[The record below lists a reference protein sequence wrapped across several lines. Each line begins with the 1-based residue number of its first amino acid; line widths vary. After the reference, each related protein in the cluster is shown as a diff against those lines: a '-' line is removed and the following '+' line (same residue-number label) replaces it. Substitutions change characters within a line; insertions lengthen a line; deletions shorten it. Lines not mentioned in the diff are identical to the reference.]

1 MKTNHVFK
9 RKRIS
14 IMSYSK
20 IKKIILGQ
28 NERMGWLA
36 KFGLIS
42 LLTIIGFIYVYPV
55 LYMLSASFK
64 DLSDLVNASVQWI
77 PTQLYTGNFK
87 RAYEVLDY
95 LPSLIQTILVAF
107 LPALIQM
114 MVCAFVGY
122 GFAIYRFKAKKILL
136 GLVVLTFVIPPQIT
150 MIPRYML
157 FNQLG
162 ILDSLLA
169 YVIPATFGQ
178 GINSGIFIFIFY
190 QTFRS
195 LPKVLLEAARLD
207 GAGELKIFYL
217 IGIPSGLP
225 GFLTTFLFS
234 LVWYWNETYLASV
247 YFGERLT
254 TLPLQLQRFVAS
266 YNQLFPSQGDNPL
279 TSMNEGIELAA
290 TLLTIAPL
298 LFIYFITQKWFVESI
313 DKSGIT
319 GE

>member
-1 MKTNHVFK
+1 MKNLTTFK
-9 RKRIS
+9 QRGPIWSYAKWRKIL
-14 IMSYSK
+14 
-20 IKKIILGQ
+20 LGQ

-36 KFGLIS
+36 KIGLIG
-42 LLTIIGFIYVYPV
+42 LLSIVGFIYVYPII
-55 LYMLSASFK
+55 YMISASFM
-64 DLSDLVNASVQWI
+64 DVSDLVNASVQWI
-77 PTQLYTGNFK
+77 PTQFYAGNIQ

-95 LPSLIQTILVAF
+95 FPSLFQTILVAV

-114 MVCAFVGY
+114 AVCAFVGY
-122 GFAIYRFKAKKILL
+122 GFAIYHFKGKTLML
-136 GLVVLTFVIPPQIT
+136 GLVILTFIVPPQIT

-169 YVIPATFGQ
+169 YIVPATFGQ
-178 GINSGIFIFIFY
+178 GINSGIFILIFF
-190 QTFRS
+190 QTFRT

-207 GAGELKIFYL
+207 GASELKIFQL
-217 IGIPSGLP
+217 IGIPSGVP

-254 TLPLQLQRFVAS
+254 TLPLQLQKFVAS
-266 YNQLFPSQGDNPL
+266 YNNLFPSQGDNPM
-279 TSMNEGIELAA
+279 TSINEGIELAA
-290 TLLTIAPL
+290 TLLTILPL
-298 LFIYFITQKWFVESI
+298 LIIYFITQKLFVESI